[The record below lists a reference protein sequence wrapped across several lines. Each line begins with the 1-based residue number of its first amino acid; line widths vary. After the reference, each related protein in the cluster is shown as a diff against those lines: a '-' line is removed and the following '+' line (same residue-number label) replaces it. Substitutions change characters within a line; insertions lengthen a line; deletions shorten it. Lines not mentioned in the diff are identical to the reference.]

1 MRNHIGRAVPWL
13 LGITMAFA
21 QTAVD
26 LRTQSKNVDF
36 SNVVGTKPFQIG
48 NVLPSTCVTG
58 QMFFLTAAPGGSNL
72 YGCTA
77 ANIWSLESGG
87 SGSGATSARQLADF
101 LVTRTSPT
109 TLAIGAACSA
119 STPCNIRFGSQ
130 VYSFATGGTATISGG
145 SGVAY
150 IYISSGGVLT
160 VGHNVTAICPS
171 GCAAQGGVTSF
182 PLDAIPLFTWTASNG
197 TWDAAGGVDRRAFLS
212 SQILAVGAGLQL
224 VQTAGQNTV
233 AADPSV
239 VGMRVAK
246 PTTSTSACV
255 TGTWAAD
262 SSFYYICVNTN
273 SWVRAALSSF

>member
-87 SGSGATSARQLADF
+87 SGSGATSAGQLADF